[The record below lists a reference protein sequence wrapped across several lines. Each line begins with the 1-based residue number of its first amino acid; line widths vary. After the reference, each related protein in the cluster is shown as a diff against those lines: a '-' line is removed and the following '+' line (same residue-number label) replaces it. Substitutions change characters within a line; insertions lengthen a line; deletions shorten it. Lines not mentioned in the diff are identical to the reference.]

1 MTSVGSDWNKML
13 KWPQPTRVLSL
24 LGQKGPWILLSLV
37 PVGHLAAPPDL
48 SICLCPIV
56 GLLNL
61 GSRLFQGP
69 SCSKISPRRSTTRP
83 SCQGLKPPAGHT
95 FLQIVVEQFPS
106 LLTNSAILYLP
117 SPVAQAQL
125 RRGHPLGRRDTPRD

>member
-48 SICLCPIV
+48 SICLCPTV

-69 SCSKISPRRSTTRP
+69 PCSKISPGGP
-83 SCQGLKPPAGHT
+83 PPGHFQGLKPPAGHT